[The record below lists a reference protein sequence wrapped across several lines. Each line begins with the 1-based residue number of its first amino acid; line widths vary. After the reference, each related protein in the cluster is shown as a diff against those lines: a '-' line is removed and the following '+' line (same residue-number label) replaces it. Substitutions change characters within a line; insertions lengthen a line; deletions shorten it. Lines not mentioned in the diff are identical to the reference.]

1 MTLISLLLIFLAATR
16 EAWFRNLLIMLRISF
31 SWVAFLRVIFPSKGR
46 RVISSAGFFWGFG
59 PVVCT
64 LLAAMLAQ
72 VRADVLG
79 GVIVAGFVW
88 MVF

>member
-1 MTLISLLLIFLAATR
+1 MTLISPLLIFLAATG
-16 EAWFRNLLIMLRISF
+16 EARFRNLLIMLRISF
-31 SWVAFLRVIFPSKGR
+31 GWVAFLRVMFPSEGR

-59 PVVCT
+59 LVVCT

-79 GVIVAGFVW
+79 GVIVAGFV
-88 MVF
+88 